1 MSEYMIAV
9 PRIGTN
15 DDYVVIGSWYVK
27 NGDRVTKGQK
37 IASLETTKETVD
49 FTSEFDGYIF
59 YRHEEYDEVEV
70 GKELAIIS
78 HNQEFK
84 FCEEMPSEFHKMNM
98 TKKARQLVEE
108 CKINVSALD
117 NSKII
122 READIRSI
130 MRSEFIV
137 TRNKANDVIIVT
149 GGGLAKMCIDLLK
162 LNKAYN
168 IHGIVDDGIKIGTK
182 ILGIPVIGTVDDL
195 SSFRKKGYFTAVNAI
210 GSIGVDNTSKHF
222 FQRKKFFEKVKNAG
236 YFVPT
241 LIHPSA
247 QIAPTAQIGEGVIVM
262 ENAVIG
268 SNVKVGNDV
277 IINTGSVI
285 SHDCVICDHARI
297 SPGAILAGEV
307 KVGENAL
314 IGMGATV
321 YLGIK
326 IGKNAVI
333 SNGQNIFC
341 DVSDRAV
348 IK

>member
-1 MSEYMIAV
+1 MSEHTIAV

-27 NGDRVTKGQK
+27 SGEKVTKGQK
-37 IASLETTKETVD
+37 IASLETTKETVE

-70 GKELAIIS
+70 GKELAVVS
-78 HNQEFK
+78 QNQDFK
-84 FCEEMPSEFHKMNM
+84 FCEEVPSGLSNVDM
-98 TKKARQLVEE
+98 TKKARKLVEE
-108 CKINVSALD
+108 CKIDISALD

-122 READIRSI
+122 READIRSLLCK
-130 MRSEFIV
+130 EFIV
-137 TRNKANDVIIVT
+137 TRSKANDVIVVT
-149 GGGLAKMCIDLLK
+149 GGGLAKMCIDLLR

-168 IHGIVDDGIKIGTK
+168 IHGIVDDGIKIDTEIFGV
-182 ILGIPVIGTVDDL
+182 PVIGTVDDL
-195 SSFRKKGYFTAVNAI
+195 PAFRKKGYFTAVNAI
-210 GSIGVDNTSKHF
+210 GSIGADNTAKHF
-222 FQRKKFFEKVKNAG
+222 FLRKTFFEKIKDSG

-268 SNVKVGNDV
+268 SDVKVGNDV
-277 IINTGSVI
+277 IINTGCVV

-341 DVSDRAV
+341 DVADRAV